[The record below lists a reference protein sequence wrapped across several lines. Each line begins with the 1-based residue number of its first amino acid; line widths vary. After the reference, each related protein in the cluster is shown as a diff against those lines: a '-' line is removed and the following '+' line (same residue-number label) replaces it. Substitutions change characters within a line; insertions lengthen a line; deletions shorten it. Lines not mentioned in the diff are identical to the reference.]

1 MSVSLQKTICIN
13 SKPHCP
19 LVMLLMAT
27 TLVTVAGIKMNV
39 LVIIMVTQNAK
50 KPTNS
55 KMLRQVNAVS
65 GVLCQKRVSRAGTS
79 DYIPQILWDL
89 ITCPYP
95 WYLHLAQHSSF
106 NIAAGVNAWSLI
118 PCILPTSGITK
129 YNTIWIWSV
138 VGWVAKIFVKNDQ
151 KFLWAKM
158 NILHWWSIRSN
169 STRS

>member
-1 MSVSLQKTICIN
+1 
-13 SKPHCP
+13 
-19 LVMLLMAT
+19 MLLMAT

-79 DYIPQILWDL
+79 DYIPQILWDV

-95 WYLHLAQHSSF
+95 
-106 NIAAGVNAWSLI
+106 
-118 PCILPTSGITK
+118 
-129 YNTIWIWSV
+129 
-138 VGWVAKIFVKNDQ
+138 
-151 KFLWAKM
+151 
-158 NILHWWSIRSN
+158 
-169 STRS
+169 